1 MKKIFYLLFAVCLFA
16 GCSSGD
22 DDNDPDD
29 PNTNPE
35 VPATESLKEQ
45 TFSGYFSTYDDGD
58 APAYDMYRIYSFT
71 SDKEVTEYVTKNSAD
86 GDTIAEYKGTY
97 AYTHPDL
104 QLNIVIPIIDDERIH
119 KATMNN
125 SQNEF
130 SYPISGTNFT
140 FKKK

>member
-1 MKKIFYLLFAVCLFA
+1 MKKIFTLLLIAVFCF
-16 GCSSGD
+16 GCSSD
-22 DDNDPDD
+22 DDGTDPDD

-35 VPATESLKEQ
+35 VPATESLKGQ
-45 TFSGYFSTYDDGD
+45 TFSGFFSTHDNGND
-58 APAYDMYRIYSFT
+58 PAYDMYRVYTFT
-71 SDKEVTEYVTKNSAD
+71 SDKEVTEYVTKNSVD

-104 QLNIVIPIIDDERIH
+104 QLNIIIPITNDERIH

-125 SQNEF
+125 ARNEF
-130 SYPISGTNFT
+130 SYPISGVNLT